1 MVDTAWRQSA
11 TPDEFHRFSLAGT
24 LIGLGVAGTG
34 AWVLV
39 VGWGMDVPAIK
50 SVFPG
55 SVTMK
60 ANTAAA
66 FVLVGLSL
74 TLWGCAARVAW
85 GRYVALASAAAT
97 ALVGILTL
105 GEYLSGVDLG
115 IDQILFRAAPGA
127 GSTLPPGRMTPASAA
142 SFLLLG
148 GALIFAGWRRTLP
161 AAQRLVLFS
170 GLIGLLA
177 ALGHLYGV
185 TATHGIGQYTQ
196 MAIHSTVLMMLLSAG
211 VHLLHPD
218 DGFMRTLFADT
229 MGGWLLRRMAPF
241 VFGGPIVL
249 GWLWVRGEQSGYFEG
264 PLGVALMITALIF
277 LFTILLWWTART
289 LTRMDMARQK
299 LEAEMLQAVA
309 NRRESDA
316 QFMAVLYASSDA
328 ILLIEDGKFVDC
340 NEATVRMLGYHDKKE
355 MLMTHPSEL
364 SPPKQPDG
372 RSSGEKAEEMIAT
385 VLKRGVFHF
394 EWMHRKANGEDF
406 LVQVT
411 LTAILGSRG
420 NRLHCVWRDMTQ
432 ERRREEA
439 LRESQELIE
448 RIINAIPV
456 RVYWK
461 DTHLTYLGCNA
472 AFARDAGF
480 ADPKDLVGK
489 DDFEMGWRAQAELV
503 REIDRQILKSGESR
517 LLYELP
523 QTTPEGKRRTVL
535 INKIP
540 LRNARGEIHGV
551 LGTYMDI
558 TERKDAEE
566 ALQKSE
572 QRVRLIL
579 ESAGEAIIGLDSAG
593 HVTDCNP
600 SALRLF
606 CFGALGEII
615 GKSLHQLVHHTRAD
629 GTPNPDEQCPVH
641 KAVIRGESCAFDEEM
656 LWRADG
662 SNFWAT
668 YRTFPLRS
676 GERIVGAVA
685 TVVDLTERKRVE
697 LIERQR
703 QAMANAVAAME
714 QVLGIVAHELRTPLA
729 GIRAIS
735 ELLLDFEVN
744 ETVEFK
750 AYMGNINQEVIRMS
764 ETVNSLLDAAR
775 INSGQAQWNWGTV
788 DLAEVC
794 QGAVATIR
802 PLLDPNEVALTLDI
816 KPPDAQMKGDANA
829 IQRLLVNLVRNA
841 QKNTTRGRIEVQV
854 NCQQDDAGQWVE
866 MEIRDTGAGIPPAIA
881 QRLGEA
887 FALNSGMVGA
897 NHVKGTGLGLA
908 ICKAII
914 GVHGGT
920 LSVQS
925 AVGVG
930 TTITTRLRADLPG
943 PASDKVHVGFIENPQ
958 QMSAGVSP

>member
-1 MVDTAWRQSA
+1 MVEKARRQPA

-24 LIGLGVAGTG
+24 LLGLSTAGT
-34 AWVLV
+34 AALALL
-39 VGWGMDVPAIK
+39 VGWEMDVPAFK
-50 SVFPG
+50 SLFPG
-55 SVTMK
+55 SVIVK

-66 FVLVGLSL
+66 FILVGGSL
-74 TLWGCAARVAW
+74 TLWGCAARLAW
-85 GRYVALASAAAT
+85 ARYVALASAAVT
-97 ALVGILTL
+97 ALLGMLTL
-105 GEYLSGVDLG
+105 AEYFSGVDLA
-115 IDQILFRAAPGA
+115 IDQILFRTASNV
-127 GSTLPPGRMTPASAA
+127 GSTLPPSRTTPASAL

-148 GALIFAGWRRTLP
+148 AALIFAGWRRTLP
-161 AAQRLVLFS
+161 AAQRLVLCS
-170 GLIGLLA
+170 GIIGLQA
-177 ALGHLYGV
+177 ALGHLYGA
-185 TATHGIGQYTQ
+185 TATQVIGQYTQ
-196 MAIHSTVLMMLLSAG
+196 MATYSAVLIMLLSAG
-211 VHLLHPD
+211 VYLLHPA
-218 DGFMRTLFADT
+218 DGLMRTLSSDT
-229 MGGWLLRRMAPF
+229 IGGWLLRRM
-241 VFGGPIVL
+241 GPLGFAGIVVL
-249 GWLWVRGEQSGYFEG
+249 GWLRTRGEQNGYFEG
-264 PLGVALMITALIF
+264 PLGVALMMTVMIV
-277 LFTILLWWTART
+277 LFTILLYWTART
-289 LTRMDMARQK
+289 LTRMDAVRQK
-299 LEAEMLQAVA
+299 SEAEL
-309 NRRESDA
+309 RETSA
-316 QFMAVLYASSDA
+316 KLRASETHFLAMLYASSDV
-328 ILLIEDGKFVDC
+328 ILLLEDGKFVDC
-340 NEATVRMLGYHDKKE
+340 NEAAVQMLGCRDKRE
-355 MLMTHPSEL
+355 VLMTHPSEL
-364 SPPKQPDG
+364 SPPLQPDG
-372 RSSGEKAEEMIAT
+372 RLSAEKADEMIAAT
-385 VLKRGVFHF
+385 LKHGFHRF

-411 LTAILGSRG
+411 LTAILGRGG
-420 NRLHCVWRDMTQ
+420 NRLHCAWRDMTQ
-432 ERRREEA
+432 EKRRQEA
-439 LRESQELIE
+439 LRESQALLE

-461 DTHLTYLGCNA
+461 STNLTYLGCNA

-489 DDFEMGWRAQAELV
+489 DDFQMGWREQAEVV
-503 REIDRQILKSGESR
+503 REIDRQILTTGESKP
-517 LLYELP
+517 LYELS
-523 QTTPEGKRRTVL
+523 QKTPDGKTRIVL

-540 LRNARGEIHGV
+540 LRNACGEINGV

-558 TERKDAEE
+558 TARKNAEE
-566 ALQKSE
+566 ALRESD

-606 CFGALGEII
+606 RFGALEEIV
-615 GKSLHQLVHHTRAD
+615 GKSLHQLIHHKRAD
-629 GTPNPDEQCPVH
+629 GSPRPGEQCPVH

-676 GERIVGAVA
+676 GDRILGAVA
-685 TVVDLTERKRVE
+685 TIVDLTERKRVE
-697 LIERQR
+697 LVERQR
-703 QAMANAVAAME
+703 QAMSDAVAAME

-729 GIRAIS
+729 GIRVIS
-735 ELLLDFEVN
+735 ELLLDFEAN
-744 ETVEFK
+744 GTAEFK

-794 QGAVATIR
+794 QGAVDTVR
-802 PLLDPNEVALTLDI
+802 PLLDPNEVALTLEI
-816 KPPDAQMKGDANA
+816 TPPDAQMKGDANA
-829 IQRLLVNLVRNA
+829 IQRLLINLVRNA
-841 QKNTTRGRIEVQV
+841 QKNTTRGRIEVQA

-866 MEIRDTGAGIPPAIA
+866 IQIRDTGAGIPPAIA

-908 ICKAII
+908 ICKAIV
-914 GVHGGT
+914 GVHAGT

-930 TTITTRLRADLPG
+930 TTIKTRLRADLPG
-943 PASDKVHVGFIENPQ
+943 PASDKVHVAFIENHQ
-958 QMSAGVSP
+958 QWSAGVSP